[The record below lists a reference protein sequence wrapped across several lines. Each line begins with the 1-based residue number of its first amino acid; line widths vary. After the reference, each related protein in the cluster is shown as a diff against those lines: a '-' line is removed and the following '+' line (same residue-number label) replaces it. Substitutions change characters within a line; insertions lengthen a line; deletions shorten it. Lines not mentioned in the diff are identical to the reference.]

1 MAIQDDIPRSRITLK
16 YRTTIQGEPAD
27 VELPLRFLVMGD
39 FSRGS
44 NPNDPEDRKAASV
57 SGANIDEVMKSMNLF
72 VELEVPSLVDEG
84 PKTVKI
90 PIEGMHSFSPDSIAM
105 QLPEVRTLLLVRK
118 LLTELQ
124 AAMANQ
130 KNLRKALKGLSNQD
144 QLAQL
149 VRELEAAGYGGLRLP
164 EPPRKASEADA
175 GAEVAPPPME
185 HSQPVFFSAE
195 APDPTPAAPAAP
207 ARRRPDHPPLHR
219 SQDLIRSH
227 THVD

>member
-16 YRTTIQGEPAD
+16 YRTTIEGEPAD

-90 PIEGMHSFSPDSIAM
+90 PIQGMHSFSPDSIAQ

-124 AAMANQ
+124 ASMANQ
-130 KNLRKALKGLSNQD
+130 KNLRKALKGLSNPE
-144 QLAQL
+144 QLSQL
-149 VRELEAAGYGGLRLP
+149 VRELEAAGYGGLRMP
-164 EPPRKASEADA
+164 EPPRKASEVDV
-175 GAEVAPPPME
+175 GDAPPPME

-195 APDPTPAAPAAP
+195 APDPAPAAPAAAP
-207 ARRRPDHPPLHR
+207 AAAPTTPP
-219 SQDLIRSH
+219 STDP
-227 THVD
+227 TT

>member
-16 YRTTIQGEPAD
+16 YRTTIEGEPAD

-44 NPNDPEDRKAASV
+44 NPNDPEDRNPASV

-90 PIEGMHSFSPDSIAM
+90 PIEGMHSFSPDSIAQ

-130 KNLRKALKGLSNQD
+130 KNLRKALKGLSNHD

-149 VRELEAAGYGGLRLP
+149 VRELEAAGYGGLRVP
-164 EPPRKASEADA
+164 EPPRKAGDA

-207 ARRRPDHPPLHR
+207 AAAASTTPP
-219 SQDLIRSH
+219 STDP
-227 THVD
+227 TT

>member
-16 YRTTIQGEPAD
+16 YRTTIEGEPAD

-44 NPNDPEDRKAASV
+44 NPNDPEDRNAASV

-90 PIEGMHSFSPDSIAM
+90 PIEGMHSFSPDSIAQ

-130 KNLRKALKGLSNQD
+130 KNLRKALKGLSNQE
-144 QLAQL
+144 QLGQL

-164 EPPRKASEADA
+164 EPPRKPSEVDA
-175 GAEVAPPPME
+175 GDAPPPME
-185 HSQPVFFSAE
+185 HSQPVFFSSE
-195 APDPTPAAPAAP
+195 APEPAPAAPAAAP
-207 ARRRPDHPPLHR
+207 AAAPTTPP
-219 SQDLIRSH
+219 STDPK
-227 THVD
+227 T